1 MKLFKAIRR
10 RLRRQGII
18 MVRRWYL
25 TAAVLALMLPLL
37 LAADH
42 AGGVYYSTANLLF
55 LPPPAAVGGNSLSAD
70 PGRTVYYAAM
80 VERRFNADGR
90 GIQVST
96 TDAPLYST
104 GVRQGYKVYVPNAG
118 GQWQT
123 NFNRP
128 LITVEVVGPSPEAV
142 AGQFNAIVD
151 RLDTLA
157 LAPQVDMGVK
167 PVAYITTEL
176 APAIPNI
183 MYIGVRNK
191 KALLILGLL
200 TLGLVTGVPQL
211 GDRAIRAIRRR
222 RRHQARQRAAADAD
236 GTAGSAGAP
245 DGQSGA
251 PGPADLAGTPL
262 AAVGAVAAKPGGAP
276 GRPEIA
282 AGKR

>member
-1 MKLFKAIRR
+1 MKMIKAIRR

-25 TAAVLALMLPLL
+25 TVAVLAMMLPLL
-37 LAADH
+37 VAAND

-90 GIQVST
+90 GVQVST
-96 TDAPLYST
+96 TDSPLYST
-104 GVRQGYKVYVPNAG
+104 GVRRGYKVYVPNAG

-128 LITVEVVGPSPEAV
+128 LITVEVVGSSPAEV
-142 AGQFNAIVD
+142 AGQFNAIVN
-151 RLDTLA
+151 RLDALA
-157 LAPQVDMGVK
+157 VAPQVDMGIK
-167 PVAYITTEL
+167 PEAYITTEL

-191 KALLILGLL
+191 KALMILGAL

-211 GDRAIRAIRRR
+211 GDRTIRAIRRR
-222 RRHQARQRAAADAD
+222 RRHRARQRTAVETD
-236 GTAGSAGAP
+236 GTSDPDGPAATPQASSGFPVAKHAGAQP
-245 DGQSGA
+245 RQ
-251 PGPADLAGTPL
+251 
-262 AAVGAVAAKPGGAP
+262 
-276 GRPEIA
+276 EIA
-282 AGKR
+282 AAKS